1 MSNEAITIYEKGL
14 IEFKPTQIVE
24 IAVDDLSAPMETAIE
39 LTKMAVIM
47 KNIWLDILQRPPKN
61 EDGKHVPNPAALP
74 WMKEFRMTVKD
85 IHEMTKGVQEKVMM
99 KQMDIMAGFYKE
111 AMKST
116 DTKGM
121 ISKIKELQKNV
132 GSSE

>member
-1 MSNEAITIYEKGL
+1 MSNEAIAIYEDGL
-14 IEFKPTQIVE
+14 INFEPTQIVK
-24 IAVDDLSAPMETAIE
+24 IAVGDLSAPMETAIE
-39 LTKMAVIM
+39 LTKMAVVM
-47 KNIWLDILQRPPKN
+47 KNIWLDILRRSPKN
-61 EDGKHVPNPAALP
+61 DKDEYIPNPAALP

-132 GSSE
+132 GSSK